1 MKRQASWGSEC
12 GMMRVDAGWKELEA
26 AELLQGSALVLT
38 PPGSYLWSSRQ
49 KLCSELLAGL
59 AVEFSPVIEGACLLA
74 SGRLSAQPPK
84 PVCPEQVPSLF

>member
-12 GMMRVDAGWKELEA
+12 GMRVDAGWKELEA

-38 PPGSYLWSSRQ
+38 PSGSSLWSSRQ

-59 AVEFSPVIEGACLLA
+59 AMEFKPGDRRSLPVSLRETLSSASKAC
-74 SGRLSAQPPK
+74 
-84 PVCPEQVPSLF
+84 VP